1 MKKFITVK
9 EVKAITPDMRY
20 AQQIGG
26 LDEDSIIKE
35 FGAVEIRVDFKK
47 EKSKTNR
54 WFYFYNAEILYDG
67 KKVWGSDFGLFEVG
81 AMVEEINKIVA
92 SCPKKQF

>member
-1 MKKFITVK
+1 MERFITIK
-9 EVKAITPDMRY
+9 EVKAITPNMRY

-26 LDEDSIIKE
+26 LKEDNLIKE

-54 WFYFYNAEILYDG
+54 WFYFYNSEILYDG
-67 KKVWGSDFGLFEVG
+67 KKVWGDDFGLFEVG
-81 AMVEEINKIVA
+81 IMVDEINKIIT
-92 SCPKKQF
+92 SCPRKQF